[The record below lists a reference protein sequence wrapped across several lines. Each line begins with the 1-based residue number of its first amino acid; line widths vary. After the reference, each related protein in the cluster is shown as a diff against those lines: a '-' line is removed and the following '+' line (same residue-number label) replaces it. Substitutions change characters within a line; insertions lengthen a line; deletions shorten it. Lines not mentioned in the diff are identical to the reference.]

1 MRLIEYIRGW
11 GPGLLESV
19 YEVVPAHELE
29 TGRMRVERQAPVRIN
44 YDEMSF
50 DEAFRADLVVEE
62 KVIVELKSV
71 ANAVP
76 VHTKQILTYLRLN
89 EQTLLLLAPK
99 SIPKM
104 VTFAQPRWF
113 VIPLEPS
120 AGTIEHR
127 LLSGSLG
134 DSQPP

>member
-1 MRLIEYIRGW
+1 
-11 GPGLLESV
+11 
-19 YEVVPAHELE
+19 
-29 TGRMRVERQAPVRIN
+29 MRVERQAPARIN
-44 YDEMSF
+44 YDGVSF

-62 KVIVELKSV
+62 KVVVELKSV
-71 ANAVP
+71 ENAVP
-76 VHTKQILTYLRLN
+76 VHKKQLLTYLRLN

-120 AGTIEHR
+120 ASTMEQR

-134 DSQPP
+134 GSQQP